1 MHNTTVKRF
10 LKTALILSGLVLL
23 AVFVIIALLPWMDRW
38 GAAEDELPAAFS
50 GDELVVSPR
59 LFYTRAVSINAT
71 PEEVY
76 PWIVQLGADKGG
88 MYSYTWIESLLQCP
102 QTNADR
108 IHEEWQELKVGD
120 KVLMCPDENAPPAYE
135 VALIQ
140 PNRAIVLGHQESG
153 IWSDVW
159 QFILLPQA
167 DGTTRLVLRSRSS
180 IEGWIWEVMRPGE
193 FIMVQGMLLGIKQ
206 RAEG

>member
-1 MHNTTVKRF
+1 MHENIVNKF
-10 LKTALILSGLVLL
+10 LKTAGVLTGLALL
-23 AVFVIIALLPWMDRW
+23 AALIMVALLPWMDRW
-38 GAAEDELPAAFS
+38 GATEDELPAS
-50 GDELVVSPR
+50 VLGDELVPSPR
-59 LFYTRAVSINAT
+59 LFYTRAVSIEAA
-71 PEEVY
+71 PEKVY
-76 PWIVQLGADKGG
+76 PWIVQLGADKAG

-108 IHEEWQELKVGD
+108 IHEESQGLKVGD

-135 VALIQ
+135 VAIVQ
-140 PNRAIVLGHQESG
+140 PNQAVVLGHQENG
-153 IWSDVW
+153 KWSDVW

-180 IEGWIWEVMRPGE
+180 LEGWLWDVMRPGE
-193 FIMVQGMLLGIKQ
+193 FIMACGMLLGIKQ